1 MYYPTGMGALGCCGG
16 AVPMGA
22 DESQASTAGGSATTW
37 ISGGILVGLAI
48 LVFSVDTKGKRA
60 TS

>member
-1 MYYPTGMGALGCCGG
+1 
-16 AVPMGA
+16 MGA